1 MSGSSDASGGSTSS
15 SSSSYS
21 PPDTRTVGGPTAGSI
36 SPPPSTQQQ
45 QQEEDNDPDMAIV
58 NSITSSLVSAGL
70 MAPEHQMKILQ
81 SASAAIAKIDE
92 LRSFLDFHF
101 DQGRTL
107 LGAQPPK
114 QPARQQVLDSVSST
128 VLSVNRIQSTF
139 PLLSDAG
146 QDAVQKA
153 ISIILSRLMAVLDD
167 FKKHIQYQNW
177 SVSFTGGI
185 PPQLEVGVQI
195 TFQ

>member
-1 MSGSSDASGGSTSS
+1 
-15 SSSSYS
+15 
-21 PPDTRTVGGPTAGSI
+21 
-36 SPPPSTQQQ
+36 
-45 QQEEDNDPDMAIV
+45 MAIV

-139 PLLSDAG
+139 PLLSDEG

>member
-1 MSGSSDASGGSTSS
+1 MSSSSDASGGSTSS

-21 PPDTRTVGGPTAGSI
+21 PSDTRTVSGPTAASI
-36 SPPPSTQQQ
+36 SPPPSTQQ

-81 SASAAIAKIDE
+81 SASAAIGKIDE

-101 DQGRTL
+101 DQGRTF

-139 PLLSDAG
+139 PLLSDEG